1 MKILITSKAKKQIQ
15 KLPQIVKIAVDSKI
29 RGLLQDQ
36 QNLQIKKMKEH
47 IDMYRV
53 RVGRYRI
60 VYQKT
65 EDFIRIVVVQHRKDV
80 YREL

>member
-1 MKILITSKAKKQIQ
+1 MNIFIAAKAKKQIQ
-15 KLPQIVKIAVDSKI
+15 KLPEIVKIAVDSKI

-36 QNLQIKKMKEH
+36 QNLQIKKMKEYV
-47 IDMYRV
+47 DMYRV

-65 EDFIRIVVVQHRKDV
+65 NDLIRIVVVQHRKDV